1 MKIYMLPTLLVCS
14 CISIN
19 VNASNASSI
28 ISLLEKTYGIDV
40 DQLSDLDD
48 MNKIE
53 SELKKLDKNQLTQ
66 LEGLLS
72 ATTGNFQYGSWQNDQ
87 NALTEKQ
94 WSPNTWQSALA
105 NDGENNG
112 RYEAYVSDYQSD
124 HPSLDDK
131 TLEGGMSEDYVKN
144 YHDMVSSNQAV
155 FVQTNYEFEDL
166 NTHLETIQELS
177 EKIED
182 ADTQKAIADLNARI
196 NTEIAYLTVE
206 EIKMLTMVNEQ
217 LAQQQA
223 SEILNQNIVT
233 KFNQIPKGEENE
245 T

>member
-1 MKIYMLPTLLVCS
+1 MKTYMLSTLLLCF
-14 CISIN
+14 CIWIN
-19 VNASNASSI
+19 VNASNVSSI

-48 MNKIE
+48 MSKIE
-53 SELKKLDKNQLTQ
+53 SELKKLDKDQLTQ

-87 NALTEKQ
+87 KALNDKQ
-94 WSPNTWQSALA
+94 WSPNTWQSALF
-105 NDGENNG
+105 NDGVNNG
-112 RYEAYVSDYQSD
+112 RYDGYVNDYQRD

-131 TLEGGMSEDYVKN
+131 TLDGGMSEDYAKN
-144 YHDMVSSNQAV
+144 YHDIVNNNQAV

-177 EKIED
+177 QQIED

-223 SEILNQNIVT
+223 SEILNQNVVA
-233 KFNQIPKGEENE
+233 KFNQIPKGENNE